1 MIQQPNNL
9 ITQLEAESVV
19 AGYDVGNVLEGV
31 SIRVETGEFVGLLG
45 QNGSGKSTLLRVL
58 SYSLKPSL
66 GTVTLDGKEIGQWS
80 PRDRAKRIAFVPQQE
95 TTTFAFTVQDVVMMG
110 RYPHLD
116 RNRREQAADYAVAHH
131 AMEMTDIILL
141 RDRPVTKLSG
151 GEYRRVLM
159 ARALAQQSPL
169 LLLDEPTAHLDIA
182 HQAELL
188 LLARTLAHNPENP
201 QGVLAALHDI
211 NQAAEFCDRIVLLHA
226 GKVFAE
232 GSPNAVLT
240 EDNLRR
246 AYHADIRMGQN
257 PLTGRPMILSLSPE
271 FSAPQTDGNN

>member
-1 MIQQPNNL
+1 MR
-9 ITQLEAESVV
+9 LEAHSII
-19 AGYDVGNVLEGV
+19 AGYDSRNVLENV
-31 SIRVETGEFVGLLG
+31 SMTVATGEFVGLLG

-58 SYSLKPSL
+58 THALKPHS
-66 GTVTLDGKEIGQWS
+66 GSVELDGKPIVQWS
-80 PRDRAKRIAFVPQQE
+80 PKDRAKRIAFVPQQE
-95 TTTFAFTVQDVVMMG
+95 TTTFAFTVQDVVLMG

-116 RNRREQAADYAVAHH
+116 RNRREQSEDYAIARR
-131 AMEMTDIILL
+131 AMESTDTLAL
-141 RDRPVTKLSG
+141 QDRPVTRLSG

-188 LLARTLAHNPENP
+188 ALAQQLAHRSEKP

-211 NQAAEFCDRIVLLHA
+211 NQAAEFCDRIVLLLS
-226 GKVFAE
+226 GRVLAE
-232 GSPNAVLT
+232 GTPDAVLT

-246 AYHADIRMGQN
+246 AYNAEVRMGQN
-257 PLTGRPMILSLSPE
+257 PLTGRPMIFSLQSQ
-271 FSAPQTDGNN
+271 SRNS

>member
-1 MIQQPNNL
+1 MTQSPNDP

-19 AGYDVGNVLEGV
+19 AGYDAGNVLEGV
-31 SIRVETGEFVGLLG
+31 SIRIVTGEFVGLLG

-58 SYSLKPSL
+58 SHTLKPYS

-110 RYPHLD
+110 RYPHLE
-116 RNRREQAADYAVAHH
+116 RNRREQAADYAAAHD
-131 AMEMTDIILL
+131 AMEMTDVLL
-141 RDRPVTKLSG
+141 LQDRPVTKLSG

-188 LLARTLAHNPENP
+188 LLARNLAHTSKTP
-201 QGVLAALHDI
+201 QGVLAALHDV

-226 GKVFAE
+226 GRVFAE
-232 GSPNAVLT
+232 GSPDTVLT

-246 AYHADIRMGQN
+246 AYHAEIRMGQN

-271 FSAPQTDGNN
+271 FSAPQTADNN

>member
-1 MIQQPNNL
+1 MR
-9 ITQLEAESVV
+9 LEAESLV
-19 AGYDVGNVLEGV
+19 AGYDARNILEGV
-31 SIRVETGEFVGLLG
+31 SVRVATGEFVGLLG

-58 SYSLKPSL
+58 SHALKPHS
-66 GTVTLDGKEIGQWS
+66 GTVTLDGKEITQWS

-110 RYPHLD
+110 RYPHLE
-116 RNRREQAADYAVAHH
+116 RNRREQATDYAAAHD
-131 AMEMTDIILL
+131 AMKMTDILL
-141 RDRPVTKLSG
+141 LKDRPVTKLSG

-188 LLARTLAHNPENP
+188 MLARNLAHRPENS

-226 GKVFAE
+226 GGVFAE
-232 GSPNAVLT
+232 GAPDAVLT
-240 EDNLRR
+240 EDNLRH
-246 AYHADIRMGQN
+246 AYHAEIRMGQN

-271 FSAPQTDGNN
+271 VSVPPSADNN